1 LPSIPTSVLD
11 ASALL
16 AQLKREPGSDVVELA
31 VGRGAAINLVNWSE
45 VLTYVARTGG
55 SIAEVIQAFSDR
67 GLLGREGLLI
77 LVPIAEAD
85 ARLAAELVSR
95 TSRFGLSLADRL
107 CIAIG
112 LRLHLPILTAD
123 RLWAELDVP
132 GADVRLIRPA

>member
-55 SIAEVIQAFSDR
+55 SIADVIQELTVRGVFGGQ
-67 GLLGREGLLI
+67 GLLT
-77 LVPIAEAD
+77 LVPITDAD
-85 ARLAAELVSR
+85 ARLAAELVNR

-107 CIAIG
+107 CIATG
-112 LRLHLPILTAD
+112 LRLRLPILTPD
-123 RLWAELDVP
+123 RHWAELDVP
-132 GADVRLIRPA
+132 GAQVRLIRPA